1 MKRARPNTTNCLAS
15 GPSPREVEEAIAAVM
30 ANTRRRA
37 RRLNALEIAQKIE
50 FARHALGSLQ
60 IVAER
65 TILSYEMIR
74 QIHSALKCTDRV
86 KKLVTSGHLSSFD
99 ILHRLSKLSSGD
111 QDTIADAVVS
121 GKVDSDDVRGLVGLR
136 RETPS
141 VPMRELIARI
151 RASKNIRH
159 YIAYFS
165 VPPNWSD
172 AVRLRRS
179 FEKALGQ
186 NAIVSVNL
194 KGCLGTLT
202 MNAEG
207 RKRLQEQARKKAMT
221 KREIIN
227 RIIVKGTQRNG

>member
-1 MKRARPNTTNCLAS
+1 MSESRSNRTIRSKPV
-15 GPSPREVEEAIAAVM
+15 PSQLEVDEALAAVM
-30 ANTRRRA
+30 ANTRHRD
-37 RRLNALEIAQKIE
+37 RRLNPLEVAQKIE
-50 FARHALGSLQ
+50 FARRALGSLQ
-60 IVAER
+60 LFAER

-121 GKVDSDDVRGLVGLR
+121 GEVDSDDVRGLVGLR

-141 VPMRELIARI
+141 VPMRDLVARI
-151 RASKNIRH
+151 TGSKNIKH

-207 RKRLQEQARKKAMT
+207 RKRLQEQARKKAIT
-221 KREIIN
+221 KRQFIDH
-227 RIIVKGTQRNG
+227 IVAKGTRPNG